1 MNTFFVRMVMGV
13 NMKRKDFYIGLNG
26 LILVYLY
33 ILWVQSGYMINQL
46 FDQFLSQYNLL
57 VLWSIG
63 NLIYW
68 YRVKE

>member
-1 MNTFFVRMVMGV
+1 
-13 NMKRKDFYIGLNG
+13 MKRKDFYIGLNG

-33 ILWVQSGYMINQL
+33 VQWVQSGYMINQL
-46 FDQFLSQYNLL
+46 FDQYLSRYYLL
-57 VLWSIG
+57 VLWTIG

>member
-1 MNTFFVRMVMGV
+1 
-13 NMKRKDFYIGLNG
+13 MKRKDFYIGLNG

-33 ILWVQSGYMINQL
+33 ILWAQSGYMINHL
-46 FDQFLSQYNLL
+46 FDQFLSRYNLL
-57 VLWSIG
+57 VLWTIG

>member
-1 MNTFFVRMVMGV
+1 
-13 NMKRKDFYIGLNG
+13 MKRKDFFIGLNG

-33 ILWVQSGYMINQL
+33 ILWVQSGYMIQDL
-46 FDQFLSQYNLL
+46 FSQFISRYNLL
-57 VLWSIG
+57 FVWVFG

>member
-1 MNTFFVRMVMGV
+1 
-13 NMKRKDFYIGLNG
+13 MKRKDFYIGLNG

-33 ILWVQSGYMINQL
+33 VQWVQSGYMINQL
-46 FDQFLSQYNLL
+46 FDPFLSRYYLL
-57 VLWSIG
+57 VLWTIG